1 MNGGVTHQDMV
12 LRKQKAANCD
22 AALAWIEGRID
33 SEKLIT
39 VRDIL
44 RRGLVD
50 KLRATAQNDEGGAG

>member
-1 MNGGVTHQDMV
+1 MNGGLTHQELE
-12 LRKQKAANCD
+12 LRTRKAANCD

-39 VRDIL
+39 LRDIL

-50 KLRATAQNDEGGAG
+50 KPRATAQNDEGGAG